1 MAKKNNIRVDVF
13 YNEKYNNKDF
23 SFFRYPSESYIYN
36 KKKNSVTKL
45 ERTKKK
51 KAV

>member
-23 SFFRYPSESYIYN
+23 SFFKYPSESYIYN
-36 KKKNSVTKL
+36 TKKDSLNKL
-45 ERTKKK
+45 ERAKKK

>member
-1 MAKKNNIRVDVF
+1 MSKKNNIRVDVY

-23 SFFRYPSESYIYN
+23 SFFKYPSESYIYN
-36 KKKNSVTKL
+36 RNKNTLSKM
-45 ERTKKK
+45 ERVKKK